1 MQHSDHTIAG
11 HSSCISIRTIDAL
24 SAVSGVDLE
33 TAVFDIILRG
43 LTVYQIGRRFQLD
56 SVGAVS
62 GNSQRHAFADL
73 AGNRIA
79 AIACTELDRQCP
91 LDLAALVRDRV
102 DNFHRVVST
111 FYRFPPIFGP
121 HPYNTITACNCCAIN
136 VMTIEIKCNAG
147 NFSRS
152 LYTFG
157 QGHISQ

>member
-1 MQHSDHTIAG
+1 MQHSDHTIVG
-11 HSSCISIRTIDAL
+11 RFGRISIRTIDSL
-24 SAVSGVDLE
+24 DPVSGSDLKA
-33 TAVFDIILRG
+33 TVFDIIPRV

-56 SVGAVS
+56 SVGSVS
-62 GNSQRHAFADL
+62 GNSQRHTFTDL

-79 AIACTELDRQCP
+79 AIACTELDRQRP

-102 DNFHRVVST
+102 DDFHRVVST

-121 HPYNTITACNCCAIN
+121 HPYNTITACNCCAVN

-147 NFSRS
+147 NFSHS